1 MPDSDSF
8 EALLTSGLLHRMAGD
23 VTFERGLAYVHDDRV
38 RDVALTDGMLTAH
51 VEGTGTYQVR
61 LWKHDGEVAYDC
73 TCPVGDALRF
83 CKHGVAAGLAWLTA
97 APGEE
102 SDDLPAVSGDD
113 VAPMDRLRA
122 FLERLDSV
130 ELRKLLM
137 VEAAADADLRERLL
151 LREAAQAAD
160 PAAVKRLRAAID
172 RAADSAGFVDYYEMT
187 AYAGGIS
194 RAVEGIAALIP
205 ADPAAA
211 AQLAEHAIQRVERL
225 IGHVDES
232 DESLGSVLERLQQLH
247 LEACLAAR
255 PDPVPLARRLFKGEM
270 RSEYGSFSGAAE
282 AYADVLGDAG
292 LAEYRR
298 LAQAEWERVPAL
310 GPGEGDFDSRIGRYR
325 ITGMMESLARASGD
339 LADLVAV
346 KSRDLSR
353 PHDFLQIAEL
363 YRAAGDYDAAM
374 DWARRG
380 LEAFPEQPDRGLRL
394 FLADEHHRRGEH
406 DLAMDFVWTVFAA
419 RPAFEGYR
427 LVHEHAS
434 RCGAWPEWRE
444 RTLENVRTHVAE
456 LAERQAGQPA
466 WLRDGRSE
474 LVRVF
479 LWEEDTEAAWR
490 EAQEG
495 GCSGELWLE
504 LARAREAAY
513 PADSLRVYREQ
524 IDGALRTTGDR
535 AYEAAVKLLPRV
547 RDTMARVAEDFDAY
561 LADLRTTH
569 KRRRKLLEMLDRFE
583 RRVAVRA

>member
-1 MPDSDSF
+1 
-8 EALLTSGLLHRMAGD
+8 
-23 VTFERGLAYVHDDRV
+23 
-38 RDVALTDGMLTAH
+38 
-51 VEGTGTYQVR
+51 
-61 LWKHDGEVAYDC
+61 
-73 TCPVGDALRF
+73 
-83 CKHGVAAGLAWLTA
+83 
-97 APGEE
+97 
-102 SDDLPAVSGDD
+102 
-113 VAPMDRLRA
+113 MDRLRA

-130 ELRKLLM
+130 ALRKLLM
-137 VEAAADADLRERLL
+137 AEAAADAELRERLL

-172 RAADSAGFVDYYEMT
+172 RAADSAGFVDYYEMA

-194 RAVEGIAALIP
+194 RAVEGIAALAP

-211 AQLAEHAIQRVERL
+211 AQLAEHAIKRVERL

-232 DESLGSVLERLQQLH
+232 DESLGIVLERLEQLH
-247 LEACLAAR
+247 REACLAAR
-255 PDPVPLARRLFKGEM
+255 PDPVPLARRLFKAEM
-270 RSEYGSFSGAAE
+270 RSEYGAFSGAAE
-282 AYADVLGDAG
+282 AYADVLGDGG

-298 LAQAEWERVPAL
+298 LAQAQWERVPAL
-310 GPGEGDFDSRIGRYR
+310 GPGEGDLDARIDRYR

-363 YRAAGDYDAAM
+363 YRAAGDYESAM

-444 RTLENVRTHVAE
+444 RA
-456 LAERQAGQPA
+456 LAS
-466 WLRDGRSE
+466 LRDMAAQLVGGKSPSGWPHDSGRSE

-479 LWEEDTEAAWR
+479 LWEEDADAAWR

-495 GCSGELWLE
+495 GCTGELWLE
-504 LARAREAAY
+504 LARAREADH

-524 IDGALRTTGDR
+524 IDAALRTTGDR

-547 RDTMARVAEDFDAY
+547 RETMARLAEDFDAY

-583 RRVAVRA
+583 RRLAVRA